1 MQVNKR
7 LQILLTLLFVC
18 FSAAC
23 KSQPPASDK
32 EEFKPVFRK
41 DGTLWVI
48 SPVGET
54 KAAFDIEI
62 AEKDKDVLQGLKYR
76 EDMEDNQGM
85 FFIFQ
90 YLDYH
95 SFWMQDTYL
104 SLDMIFI
111 DHYNKIINIAK
122 NTTPFSED
130 PIFPE
135 KPNQYVLELLAGT
148 TDKLNITDTDEVTW
162 QRN

>member
-1 MQVNKR
+1 MNR
-7 LQILLTLLFVC
+7 ILVSFGLLISILF
-18 FSAAC
+18 AC
-23 KSQPPASDK
+23 GCPKAPM
-32 EEFKPVFRK
+32 EEKDNSGYSFRK
-41 DGTLWVI
+41 DGTLQI
-48 SPVGET
+48 HSATGIL
-54 KAAFDIEI
+54 KAEFDIEI
-62 AEKDKDVLQGLKYR
+62 VESQSELAQGLKYR
-76 EDMEDNQGM
+76 ESMAETQGM
-85 FFIFQ
+85 LFIFEQ
-90 YLDYH
+90 IDYH